1 MRAVTSGIGPRF
13 KEVSNSSESWLNQVL
28 SGAYFRPSIALT
40 KREGRAMFYAV
51 LGYLHAA
58 LWRLNLAVTRRVKA
72 IHALAGE
79 RGQGTVEYVGL
90 ILLVSLLMVGMVA
103 AMKGFNGK
111 QGTELADVIIDK
123 IKEAVDKVA
132 FK

>member
-1 MRAVTSGIGPRF
+1 M
-13 KEVSNSSESWLNQVL
+13 L
-28 SGAYFRPSIALT
+28 
-40 KREGRAMFYAV
+40 YAV
-51 LGYLHAA
+51 LGFMHAT
-58 LWRLNLAVTRRVKA
+58 LWRLNLAVIRRVKA
-72 IHALAGE
+72 IQALAGE

>member
-1 MRAVTSGIGPRF
+1 
-13 KEVSNSSESWLNQVL
+13 
-28 SGAYFRPSIALT
+28 
-40 KREGRAMFYAV
+40 MFYAV
-51 LGYLHAA
+51 LGFMHAT

-72 IHALAGE
+72 IQALAGE

>member
-1 MRAVTSGIGPRF
+1 
-13 KEVSNSSESWLNQVL
+13 
-28 SGAYFRPSIALT
+28 
-40 KREGRAMFYAV
+40 MFYAI

-58 LWRLNLAVTRRVKA
+58 LWRANTAAARRVRA
-72 IHALAGE
+72 IHLLAEE

-111 QGTELADVIIDK
+111 QGTELADLIVDK
-123 IKEAVDKVA
+123 IKEAVDKVT

>member
-1 MRAVTSGIGPRF
+1 MI
-13 KEVSNSSESWLNQVL
+13 
-28 SGAYFRPSIALT
+28 YAL
-40 KREGRAMFYAV
+40 M
-51 LGYLHAA
+51 GYLHATV
-58 LWRLNLAVTRRVKA
+58 AVRARA
-72 IHALAGE
+72 IRSLLVGE

-111 QGTELADVIIDK
+111 QGTELAEVIVDK
-123 IKEAVDKVA
+123 IKEAVDKVT

>member
-1 MRAVTSGIGPRF
+1 MI
-13 KEVSNSSESWLNQVL
+13 
-28 SGAYFRPSIALT
+28 YALM
-40 KREGRAMFYAV
+40 GYA
-51 LGYLHAA
+51 HAA
-58 LWRLNLAVTRRVKA
+58 IAQRVRAIRSLAER
-72 IHALAGE
+72 E

-111 QGTELADVIIDK
+111 QGTELAGVIVNK
-123 IKEAVDKVA
+123 IKEAVDKVT

>member
-1 MRAVTSGIGPRF
+1 
-13 KEVSNSSESWLNQVL
+13 
-28 SGAYFRPSIALT
+28 
-40 KREGRAMFYAV
+40 MFYAV
-51 LGYLHAA
+51 LGFTHAA

-72 IHALAGE
+72 IQALAGE

-111 QGTELADVIIDK
+111 QGTELADVIVNK
-123 IKEAVDKVA
+123 IKEAVDRVA

>member
-1 MRAVTSGIGPRF
+1 MVYT
-13 KEVSNSSESWLNQVL
+13 L
-28 SGAYFRPSIALT
+28 
-40 KREGRAMFYAV
+40 M
-51 LGYLHAA
+51 GYVHAA
-58 LWRLNLAVTRRVKA
+58 VYRRVQE
-72 IHALAGE
+72 IRRLAGE
-79 RGQGTVEYVGL
+79 TGQGTVEYVGL

-111 QGTELADVIIDK
+111 QGTELADVIVNK

>member
-1 MRAVTSGIGPRF
+1 M
-13 KEVSNSSESWLNQVL
+13 L
-28 SGAYFRPSIALT
+28 
-40 KREGRAMFYAV
+40 YAI

-58 LWRLNLAVTRRVKA
+58 LWHASHAARRRVRA
-72 IHALAGE
+72 IHALAEE

-111 QGTELADVIIDK
+111 QGTELADVIVDK

>member
-1 MRAVTSGIGPRF
+1 
-13 KEVSNSSESWLNQVL
+13 
-28 SGAYFRPSIALT
+28 
-40 KREGRAMFYAV
+40 MFYAV
-51 LGYLHAA
+51 LGYVHAA
-58 LWRLNLAVTRRVKA
+58 LWRVDPAVTRRVKA
-72 IHALAGE
+72 IHALADQ

-111 QGTELADVIIDK
+111 QGTELADVIVDK
-123 IKEAVDKVA
+123 IKQAVEKVA

>member
-1 MRAVTSGIGPRF
+1 
-13 KEVSNSSESWLNQVL
+13 
-28 SGAYFRPSIALT
+28 
-40 KREGRAMFYAV
+40 MFYAV
-51 LGYLHAA
+51 LGYAHAA
-58 LWRLNLAVTRRVKA
+58 LWRVNLAVTRRVKA

-103 AMKGFNGK
+103 GMKGFSGT
-111 QGTELADVIIDK
+111 QGSELASVIVEK
-123 IKEAVDKVA
+123 IRAAISKIT

>member
-1 MRAVTSGIGPRF
+1 
-13 KEVSNSSESWLNQVL
+13 
-28 SGAYFRPSIALT
+28 
-40 KREGRAMFYAV
+40 MFYAV
-51 LGYLHAA
+51 LGFMHAV

-72 IHALAGE
+72 IQALAGE

-111 QGTELADVIIDK
+111 QGTELADVIVDK
-123 IKEAVDKVA
+123 IKQAVEKVA